1 MPLRGVV
8 NNAAG
13 VNVFSGP
20 LGQKEPAYGAGERLK
35 VLSALAPVGSPAAQN
50 APKRAQRAATSGK
63 RAATAVSPTAAAPPP
78 ATAQNAD
85 TYQMSMAAFWGQVAA
100 DPEASDLVKKYAAEV
115 V

>member
-35 VLSALAPVGSPAAQN
+35 VLSALAPVGSPAALN
-50 APKRAQRAATSGK
+50 APKRAK
-63 RAATAVSPTAAAPPP
+63 RAAQSGRRAAPAALAPAGAPPP
-78 ATAQNAD
+78 ATTQNAD
-85 TYQMSMAAFWGQVAA
+85 TYQMSLAAFWGQVAA
-100 DPEASDLVKKYAAEV
+100 DPNASDLVKKYASEV